1 MKTLLCID
9 DDLGIQKQLKWS
21 LSDYEVIFADSRAS
35 AMQQVRRTDPAVVTL
50 DLGLPPDP
58 TNASEGL
65 ACLNEILQYNP
76 ATKVI
81 VITGSTDTEHAL
93 QAVALG
99 AYDYYQKPID
109 VDVLNI
115 IIARA
120 FKLSELEAEN
130 KALKASSSKSQD
142 IIGTSEQILKACRMV
157 EKIAPTEITTL
168 LLGESGTGKE
178 VFARSI
184 HKQSPRADKPFVAIN
199 CASIPD
205 NLLESELFGYEKGA
219 FTGAHKTTL
228 GKIETASGG
237 TLMLDEIGDMPL
249 PLQAKMLRFLQERVI
264 ERVGGRHEIEVDVRV
279 VCATHRN
286 LAEMVSEGTF
296 REDLFYRVSEITLN
310 IPPLRAR
317 GQDIIVIAKALLN
330 RFNLEFN
337 TNIQGFTEDAINAML
352 SHRWPG
358 NIRELQNKLKSAVIL
373 ADGKYIAAEDLGLA
387 ASTEQPTL
395 PTLRKVREQAETQAI
410 RHSFNIAN
418 GNLSKTA
425 DYLGITRP
433 TLYSLIDKYKMFDLR
448 PADADSP
455 KSESEV
461 DSLDS

>member
-1 MKTLLCID
+1 MKTLLAID

-21 LSDYEVIFADSRAS
+21 LTDYEVVFADDRVS
-35 AMQQVRRTDPAVVTL
+35 ALQQVRRYEPAVVTL

-65 ACLNEILQYNP
+65 ACLTEILQHNP
-76 ATKVI
+76 DTKVI

-115 IIARA
+115 IVGRA
-120 FKLSELEAEN
+120 FRLAELEAEN
-130 KALKASSSKSQD
+130 RALKASNYKSQD
-142 IIGTSEQILKACRMV
+142 IIGNSEAIQKACRMV

-184 HKQSPRADKPFVAIN
+184 HKQSPRAGKPFVAIN

-228 GKIETASGG
+228 GKIETANGG

-249 PLQAKMLRFLQERVI
+249 ALQAKMLRFLQERVI
-264 ERVGGRHEIEVDVRV
+264 ERVGGRSEIEVDVRV
-279 VCATHRN
+279 ICATHRN
-286 LAEMVSEGTF
+286 LAEMVAEQSF

-310 IPPLRAR
+310 IPPLRNR
-317 GQDIIVIAKALLN
+317 GQDIIVIAKSLLQK
-330 RFNLEFN
+330 FNNEFN
-337 TNIQGFTEDAINAML
+337 TNIQGFTEDAINSML
-352 SHRWPG
+352 GHRWPG
-358 NIRELQNKLKSAVIL
+358 NIRELQNKLKSAVIM
-373 ADGKYIAAEDLGLA
+373 ADNKFISAEDLGLQA
-387 ASTEQPTL
+387 DCEGKCAPL
-395 PTLRKVREQAETQAI
+395 TLRKVREQAETQAI
-410 RHSFNIAN
+410 RHAYNLSN

-425 DYLGITRP
+425 DVLGVTRP
-433 TLYSLIDKYKMFDLR
+433 TLYALIDKYKMLDLR
-448 PADADSP
+448 N
-455 KSESEV
+455 
-461 DSLDS
+461 SLGDNDTSLPNTEEL

>member
-1 MKTLLCID
+1 MKTLLAID

-21 LSDYEVIFADSRAS
+21 LTDYEVVFAEDRNS
-35 AMQQVRRTDPAVVTL
+35 ALQQVRRYEPAVITL

-58 TNASEGL
+58 TNASEGM
-65 ACLNEILQYNP
+65 ACLTEILQHNP
-76 ATKVI
+76 DAKVI

-109 VDVLNI
+109 VDVLNVI
-115 IIARA
+115 VGRA

-130 KALKASSSKSQD
+130 RVLKAANLKNQD
-142 IIGTSEQILKACRMV
+142 IIGNSESILKACRMV

-184 HKQSPRADKPFVAIN
+184 HKQSPRANKPFVAIN

-219 FTGAHKTTL
+219 FTGANKTTL
-228 GKIETASGG
+228 GKIETANGG

-249 PLQAKMLRFLQERVI
+249 ALQAKMLRFLQERVI
-264 ERVGGRHEIEVDVRV
+264 ERVGGRSEIEVDVRV

-286 LAEMVSEGTF
+286 LAEMVAEQTF

-310 IPPLRAR
+310 IPPLRNR
-317 GQDIIVIAKALLN
+317 GQDIVVIAKSLLQK
-330 RFNLEFN
+330 FNLEFN
-337 TNIQGFTEDAINAML
+337 TNIQGFTEDAIHAML

-358 NIRELQNKLKSAVIL
+358 NIRELQNKLKSAVIM
-373 ADGKYIAAEDLGLA
+373 ADNKFISAEDLGLA
-387 ASTEQPTL
+387 VDQNASSPL
-395 PTLRKVREQAETQAI
+395 LTLRKVREQAETQAI
-410 RHSFNIAN
+410 RHAYNLSN

-425 DYLGITRP
+425 DVLGVTRP
-433 TLYSLIDKYKMFDLR
+433 TLYALIDKYKMLDLR
-448 PADADSP
+448 TPESDNQSSP
-455 KSESEV
+455 
-461 DSLDS
+461 DQLA

>member
-1 MKTLLCID
+1 MKTLLAID

-21 LSDYEVIFADSRAS
+21 LTDYEVVFAEDRPS
-35 AMQQVRRTDPAVVTL
+35 ALQQLRRYEPAVVTL

-65 ACLNEILQYNP
+65 ACLTEILQHNP

-81 VITGSTDTEHAL
+81 VITGSSDTEHAL
-93 QAVALG
+93 QAISLG

-109 VDVLNI
+109 VDVLNVI
-115 IIARA
+115 VARA
-120 FKLSELEAEN
+120 FKLSEIEAEN
-130 KALKASSSKSQD
+130 RQLKASAYKQQD
-142 IIGTSEQILKACRMV
+142 IIGNSESINKACRMV

-178 VFARSI
+178 VFARAI
-184 HKQSPRADKPFVAIN
+184 HKQSPRAEKPFVAIN

-219 FTGAHKTTL
+219 FTGANKTTL
-228 GKIETASGG
+228 GKIETANGG

-249 PLQAKMLRFLQERVI
+249 ALQAKMLRFLQERVI
-264 ERVGGRHEIEVDVRV
+264 ERVGGRSEIEVDVRV

-286 LAEMVSEGTF
+286 LSEMVAEQTF

-310 IPPLRAR
+310 IPPLRNR
-317 GQDIIVIAKALLN
+317 GHDIVIIAKALLH
-330 RFNLEFN
+330 RFNAEFN

-352 SHRWPG
+352 GHRWPG

-373 ADGKYIAAEDLGLA
+373 ADTKFISAEDLGLA
-387 ASTEQPTL
+387 PSNQPASL

-410 RHSFNIAN
+410 RHAYNVAN

-425 DYLGITRP
+425 DLLGVTRP
-433 TLYSLIDKYKMFDLR
+433 TLYSLIDKYKMLDLR
-448 PADADSP
+448 TSDADQPGSVT
-455 KSESEV
+455 E
-461 DSLDS
+461 DL

>member
-1 MKTLLCID
+1 MKTLLAID

-21 LSDYEVIFADSRAS
+21 LTDYEVVFADDRLS
-35 AMQQVRRTDPAVVTL
+35 ALQQVRRYEPAVVTL

-65 ACLNEILQYNP
+65 ACLTEILQHNP
-76 ATKVI
+76 DTKVI

-115 IIARA
+115 IVGRA
-120 FKLSELEAEN
+120 FRLAELEAEN
-130 KALKASSSKSQD
+130 RALKAANYKSQD
-142 IIGTSEQILKACRMV
+142 IIGNSEAIQKACRMV

-184 HKQSPRADKPFVAIN
+184 HKQSPRAGKPFVAIN

-228 GKIETASGG
+228 GKIETANGG

-249 PLQAKMLRFLQERVI
+249 ALQAKMLRFLQERVI
-264 ERVGGRHEIEVDVRV
+264 ERVGGRSEIEVDVRV
-279 VCATHRN
+279 ICATHRN
-286 LAEMVSEGTF
+286 LAEMVAEQSF

-310 IPPLRAR
+310 IPPLRNR
-317 GQDIIVIAKALLN
+317 GQDIIVIAKSLLQK
-330 RFNLEFN
+330 FNNEFN

-352 SHRWPG
+352 GHRWPG
-358 NIRELQNKLKSAVIL
+358 NIRELQNKLKSAVIM
-373 ADGKYIAAEDLGLA
+373 ADNKFISAEDLGLQTDVDGKFA
-387 ASTEQPTL
+387 PL
-395 PTLRKVREQAETQAI
+395 TLRKVREQAETQAI
-410 RHSFNIAN
+410 RHAYNLSN

-425 DYLGITRP
+425 DVLGVTRP
-433 TLYSLIDKYKMFDLR
+433 TLYALIDKYKMLDLR
-448 PADADSP
+448 NSLGDS
-455 KSESEV
+455 
-461 DSLDS
+461 DTSLQNTEEL

>member
-1 MKTLLCID
+1 MKTLLAID

-21 LSDYEVIFADSRAS
+21 LTDYEVVFADDRPS
-35 AMQQVRRTDPAVVTL
+35 ALQQMRRFEPAVVTL

-65 ACLNEILQYNP
+65 ACLTEILQQFP
-76 ATKVI
+76 QTKVI

-93 QAVALG
+93 QAISLG

-109 VDVLNI
+109 VDVLNVI
-115 IIARA
+115 VSRA

-130 KALKASSSKSQD
+130 RALREGNHKVQD
-142 IIGTSEQILKACRMV
+142 IIGNSEAILKACRMV

-184 HKQSPRADKPFVAIN
+184 HKQSPRAGKPFVAIN

-205 NLLESELFGYEKGA
+205 SLLESELFGYEKGA

-228 GKIETASGG
+228 GKIETANGG

-264 ERVGGRHEIEVDVRV
+264 ERVGGRSEIEVDVRV

-286 LAEMVSEGTF
+286 LSEMVAEQTF
-296 REDLFYRVSEITLN
+296 REDLFYRISEVTLM
-310 IPPLRAR
+310 IPPLRNR
-317 GQDIIVIAKALLN
+317 GQDIVTIAKSLLHK
-330 RFNLEFN
+330 FN
-337 TNIQGFTEDAINAML
+337 TEFGTAIQGFTEDAINAL
-352 SHRWPG
+352 LGHRWPG

-373 ADGKYIAAEDLGLA
+373 ADTKLITAEDLGLV
-387 ASTEQPTL
+387 ASQDITSV

-410 RHSFNIAN
+410 RHAYNLSN

-425 DYLGITRP
+425 DLLGITRP
-433 TLYSLIDKYKMFDLR
+433 TLYSLIEKYKMADLR
-448 PADADSP
+448 TADA
-455 KSESEV
+455 E
-461 DSLDS
+461 

>member
-1 MKTLLCID
+1 MKTLLAID

-21 LSDYEVIFADSRAS
+21 LTDYEVVFAEDRPS
-35 AMQQVRRTDPAVVTL
+35 ALQQLRRYEPAVVTL

-65 ACLNEILQYNP
+65 ACLTEILQHNP
-76 ATKVI
+76 NTKVI

-93 QAVALG
+93 QAISLG

-109 VDVLNI
+109 VDVLNV

-120 FKLSELEAEN
+120 FKLSEIEAEN
-130 KALKASSSKSQD
+130 RVLKATAYKQQD
-142 IIGTSEQILKACRMV
+142 IIGTSESILKACRMV

-178 VFARSI
+178 VFARAI

-228 GKIETASGG
+228 GKIETANGG

-249 PLQAKMLRFLQERVI
+249 ALQAKMLRFLQERVI
-264 ERVGGRHEIEVDVRV
+264 ERVGGRTEIEVDVRV

-286 LAEMVSEGTF
+286 LAEMVAEQSF

-310 IPPLRAR
+310 IPPLRNR
-317 GQDIIVIAKALLN
+317 GHDIVIIAKALLH
-330 RFNLEFN
+330 RFNAEFN
-337 TNIQGFTEDAINAML
+337 TNIQGFTEDAINSML
-352 SHRWPG
+352 GHRWPG

-373 ADGKYIAAEDLGLA
+373 TDTKFINAEDLGLLP
-387 ASTEQPTL
+387 SSQPNTL

-410 RHSFNIAN
+410 RHAYNVAN

-425 DYLGITRP
+425 DLLGVTRP
-433 TLYSLIDKYKMFDLR
+433 TLYSLIDKYKMLDLR
-448 PADADSP
+448 TQDTEQPGSVTE
-455 KSESEV
+455 ES
-461 DSLDS
+461 